1 MNAKTTGMTEGSIMA
16 AIITVHMTRNGRRAI
31 PWQVGMSALAA
42 VQTQASAARIARLP
56 ETGIAMSV
64 TRGRNEPPLCDP
76 APFRQPP
83 AKRALTAYTG
93 SLGQKKPGGSRLPAR
108 MEHGSRAQGTNS
120 ALEKALLLPWVTP
133 LSRIC
138 ALICDPAVMT
148 PAPNAVLALVAS
160 AHLPPTTVQQ
170 RFAAERIASNDVG
183 PAVHPIGSLLVQP
196 CVVSLMVAARH

>member
-56 ETGIAMSV
+56 ETGIARSV
-64 TRGRNEPPLCDP
+64 TRARNEPPLRDP

-83 AKRALTAYTG
+83 AKTSVDRVGRVA
-93 SLGQKKPGGSRLPAR
+93 GQKKAGRREPPGSDERGS
-108 MEHGSRAQGTNS
+108 GAQGTNS
-120 ALEKALLLPWVTP
+120 ALEKSLLAPWVTP

-138 ALICDPAVMT
+138 ALICSPAVMT
-148 PAPNAVLALVAS
+148 PAPNAALALVAS
-160 AHLPPTTVQQ
+160 AHLPLNTVQQ
-170 RFAAERIASNDVG
+170 RFAAERIASKDV
-183 PAVHPIGSLLVQP
+183 
-196 CVVSLMVAARH
+196 